1 MQTMNRYRMAVLYAA
16 LIVLGGCATSPLGR
30 TQLVFFPDS
39 EMSRMGV
46 LAFKQIQTTTP
57 LEDDPVIRSYVQ
69 CVADSLLWQ
78 PGANV
83 ESSSWELR
91 VFRQDQ
97 ANAFALPGKKIGVF
111 TGLLEVTEN
120 QAQLAAVIGHEIA
133 HVRARHANE
142 RVSTGY
148 LAQSGSQLIAA
159 MAGGSAQTR
168 SNVMAMLG
176 VGTQVGILLPFGRT
190 QESEADLIGLDLMA
204 QAGFDPQQ
212 SIRLWQNMGA
222 TGGSKPP
229 EFLST
234 HPASATR
241 IRQLRQ
247 RMPQAIE
254 LYEQARA
261 AGRRPACD

>member
-1 MQTMNRYRMAVLYAA
+1 MMNRFRVAALYAA
-16 LIVLGGCATSPLGR
+16 LVILSGCATSPLGR

-39 EMSRMGV
+39 EMNRMGV
-46 LAFKQIQTTTP
+46 LAFQDIQARTP
-57 LEDDPVIRSYVQ
+57 LEEDPVIRSYVQ
-69 CVADSLLWQ
+69 CVAAAMLQRPGGNAGDST
-78 PGANV
+78 
-83 ESSSWELR
+83 WEVR

-97 ANAFALPGKKIGVF
+97 ANAFALPGRKIGVF
-111 TGLLEVTEN
+111 TGMLKVTEN
-120 QAQLAAVIGHEIA
+120 QDQLAAVIGHEIA
-133 HVRARHANE
+133 HVQARHANE

-176 VGTQVGILLPFGRT
+176 VGTQVGILLPFGRA

-204 QAGFDPQQ
+204 KAGFDPRQ

-222 TGGSKPP
+222 TAGRKPP

-234 HPASATR
+234 HPASETR

-247 RMPQAIE
+247 RMPEAIK

-261 AGRRPACD
+261 AGHHPACR

>member
-1 MQTMNRYRMAVLYAA
+1 MQSVNRYGMATLCAV

-39 EMSRMGV
+39 QMNRMGV
-46 LAFKQIQTTTP
+46 LAFQEIQTRTP
-57 LEDDPVIRSYVQ
+57 PEEDPVIRSYVQ
-69 CVADSLLWQ
+69 CVADSLLQQ
-78 PGANV
+78 PGGNAD
-83 ESSSWELR
+83 SLGWEVR

-97 ANAFALPGKKIGVF
+97 ANAFALPGRKIGVF
-111 TGLLEVTEN
+111 TGLLKVTEN
-120 QAQLAAVIGHEIA
+120 QDQLATIIGHEIA
-133 HVRARHANE
+133 HVQARHANE

-159 MAGGSAQTR
+159 MAGGSAETR
-168 SNVMAMLG
+168 SYVMAMLG

-204 QAGFDPQQ
+204 KAGFDPRQ

-222 TGGSKPP
+222 TAGSTPP
-229 EFLST
+229 EFPAT
-234 HPASATR
+234 HPASETR

-247 RMPQAIE
+247 RMPEAIK

-261 AGRRPACD
+261 AGHRPACY